1 MRAFTRRD
9 ALCGAALGAA
19 FVASRLAWLLW
30 NPGSASYWEES
41 YRWVGALLWRAG
53 EGGSFLDL
61 QADHYQGGSLVMIA
75 LSAALFRLLEPS
87 IFTLKLV
94 ALGFSTLTLALL
106 FETVRR
112 FFGTRAATIAGASY
126 VAGPPLVA
134 YWSLVVMG
142 SHGESVALS
151 LLQIL
156 IFLGIVSGEWRNP
169 RGFFAFGLASGLG
182 LWFCYTAGLSAL
194 ACAISWFA
202 LERLPRPRE
211 LFAAV
216 LGGALGL
223 LPWLVYNA
231 SHGFA
236 GLDRVL
242 QLFGLRPQI
251 DPWPAQPLLEKATHL
266 IAHVLPIGL
275 LSPTSA
281 GPVSGFPFAFTLAF
295 AVVSVPALLESLARV
310 ARALRPRADADP
322 ERRAR
327 GRLEL
332 VFLVYPAVFLG
343 VYLASRYAV
352 DVSGTLGYR
361 IFTPLA
367 VLVSVPIAIS
377 LAEASRGS
385 GSGALLARGA
395 CAVWLL
401 SLATATLVFAR
412 SAPDDNAF
420 VGEAIGYKTLGV
432 LLHRKHAPDVT
443 PSLAVAR
450 NLSDPERR
458 RDVRIGVGWG
468 LQNRHEMGAPLSELE
483 AALASVPQD
492 ELEDVRTGIRWSV
505 TLRLR
510 AIVLQR
516 NLGGGPDTPEL
527 RAQLA
532 RNEELA
538 AFLARSASPDEAP
551 SLED

>member
-9 ALCGAALGAA
+9 ALCGAALVVA
-19 FVASRLAWLLW
+19 FVASRVAWLRW

-41 YRWVGALLWRAG
+41 YRWVAALLWRAG

-75 LSAALFRLLEPS
+75 LTAAIFRVLEPS
-87 IFTLKLV
+87 VFALKLT

-112 FFGTRAATIAGASY
+112 FFGTRAAALAAAAY

-134 YWSLVVMG
+134 YWGLVVMG

-194 ACAISWFA
+194 ACAISWCV

-211 LFAAV
+211 LFSAA

-231 SHGFA
+231 THAFA

-251 DPWPAQPLLEKATHL
+251 DPWPAQALLEKTTHL
-266 IAHVLPIGL
+266 IAHVLPVGL

-295 AVVSVPALLESLARV
+295 AVVSVPALLDALARV
-310 ARALRPRADADP
+310 ASALRPRAGVDP
-322 ERRAR
+322 ARRAR
-327 GRLEL
+327 GRFEL
-332 VFLVYPAVFLG
+332 VFLVYPVVFLG

-385 GSGALLARGA
+385 GAGALFARGA

-401 SLATATLVFAR
+401 SLATATVVFAR
-412 SAPDDNAF
+412 GAPDDNAF

-443 PSLAVAR
+443 PSLAIAR
-450 NLSDPERR
+450 SLADSERS
-458 RDVRIGVGWG
+458 RDVRIGIGWG
-468 LQNRHEMGAPLSELE
+468 LQNRHEVGAPFSELE
-483 AALASVPQD
+483 AALASVPEEEQD
-492 ELEDVRTGIRWSV
+492 DVRTGIRWSV
-505 TLRLR
+505 GLRLR
-510 AIVLQR
+510 ALVLHR
-516 NLGGGPDTPEL
+516 NLGGGGDSPL
-527 RAQLA
+527 VHAQLE

-538 AFLARSASPDEAP
+538 AFLAKDAP
-551 SLED
+551 PAP